1 MLPPVPI
8 RATDICADRDH
19 PRSLERGP
27 DDIDPS
33 YHDRVCGSGLRTPRH
48 GIRTFWARTAAMFF
62 VCHAL
67 CSPELLSSEL
77 FPFSESQGALVSCT
91 VHLAFI
97 LRNAPALRPGCTWTL
112 VPTIPPVFRGL
123 SACAGDRRGVLT
135 SAPAILLQDEWA
147 YETPTGT
154 MQCRRHQGSLDA
166 TEPSLRRFRRTTDI
180 RLGMPVFL
188 GKFYISSYST

>member
-1 MLPPVPI
+1 MILILCTMTVFVARGFGPRDTAYEPFGLEP
-8 RATDICADRDH
+8 RPCSSCAT
-19 PRSLERGP
+19 RS
-27 DDIDPS
+27 
-33 YHDRVCGSGLRTPRH
+33 VLRS
-48 GIRTFWARTAAMFF
+48 F
-62 VCHAL
+62 
-67 CSPELLSSEL
+67 LSSEP

-91 VHLAFI
+91 VHLAFL

-154 MQCRRHQGSLDA
+154 MLCRRHRGSLDA

-180 RLGMPVFL
+180 RLGILVFL

>member
-1 MLPPVPI
+1 MTVFLARGFGPRDTAYEPFGLEP
-8 RATDICADRDH
+8 RPCSSCAT
-19 PRSLERGP
+19 RSVFR
-27 DDIDPS
+27 S
-33 YHDRVCGSGLRTPRH
+33 
-48 GIRTFWARTAAMFF
+48 F
-62 VCHAL
+62 
-67 CSPELLSSEL
+67 LSSEL

-91 VHLAFI
+91 VHLAF
-97 LRNAPALRPGCTWTL
+97 LRRNATAFRPWCTWTL
-112 VPTIPPVFRGL
+112 VPTIPPHRMVGL

-135 SAPAILLQDEWA
+135 LAPAILLQDEWA

-180 RLGMPVFL
+180 RLGILVFL